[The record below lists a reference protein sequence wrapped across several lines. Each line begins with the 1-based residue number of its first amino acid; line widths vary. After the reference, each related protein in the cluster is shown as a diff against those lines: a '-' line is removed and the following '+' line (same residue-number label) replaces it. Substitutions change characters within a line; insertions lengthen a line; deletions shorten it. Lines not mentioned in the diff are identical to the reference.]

1 MKKQTKK
8 PTKALDLKKEVE
20 LLTPQ
25 QMVEMEEKLPQW
37 IKEYA
42 ADGTSV
48 LRWNQEFLILIEE
61 ILRKD
66 HGFDEGQLVQ
76 LEKRIKEMLPEL
88 HKMSL
93 KDLVILNPRDMQSAL
108 GIVDSYKRI
117 EKEGRIILPEPKKFI
132 K

>member
-1 MKKQTKK
+1 MKKKIKK
-8 PTKALDLKKEVE
+8 SDALDLAKQFE

-25 QMVEMEEKLPQW
+25 QQKQLEENLPQW
-37 IKEYA
+37 VRELA
-42 ADGTSV
+42 ADGTAV

-66 HGFDEGQLVQ
+66 HGFTEGELVD

-93 KDLVILNPRDMQSAL
+93 EDLVILNPRDMQSAL

-117 EKEGRIILPEPKKFI
+117 EKQGKIILPEPKKFI